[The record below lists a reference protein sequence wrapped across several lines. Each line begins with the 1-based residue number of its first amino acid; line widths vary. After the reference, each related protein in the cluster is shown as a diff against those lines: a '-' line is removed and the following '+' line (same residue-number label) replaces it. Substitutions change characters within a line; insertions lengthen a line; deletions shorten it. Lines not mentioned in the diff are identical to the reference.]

1 MWYKLL
7 FSFVL
12 AILASTQ
19 AFATNQNEHIYLLIG
34 QSNMAGDSGIGAQ
47 DLVNHPRVR
56 MLAYDDSN
64 GKVWNTWHNFDQAP
78 MHQVWTGVCPGN
90 TFGRLMADANPG
102 VTIRLVPLA
111 VSGAPIEMFQKNVNR
126 NDGGSFFLPP
136 SNDWSGGYPW
146 MQARI
151 DAALSSTDGVIKGII
166 FIQGESNS
174 GQAAWPAKAAGV
186 INDLK
191 NDYGTGNIPVLIG
204 ELYSPTFDFHND
216 QLIPQMRNQ
225 INNAHIIS
233 SAGLAGSGDNVH
245 FSRQSFR
252 DYGYRLADK
261 MKELNSGTDN
271 LIGTKRFKDGWQ
283 GFYFQSTSP
292 DDWSVVLSGP
302 FMPTWGSQQWEI
314 ESVGD
319 DLYRIRNI
327 WTGDSLGAG
336 DLNEWNELYTSPTNE
351 GWFSQEWYI
360 EPVGD
365 EFRLKNL
372 WTGLYITSP
381 EFPWEPM
388 RQAELRTNWGSQRFS
403 IEAP

>member
-1 MWYKLL
+1 MG
-7 FSFVL
+7 S
-12 AILASTQ
+12 
-19 AFATNQNEHIYLLIG
+19 E
-34 QSNMAGDSGIGAQ
+34 M
-47 DLVNHPRVR
+47 
-56 MLAYDDSN
+56 
-64 GKVWNTWHNFDQAP
+64 
-78 MHQVWTGVCPGN
+78 C
-90 TFGRLMADANPG
+90 
-102 VTIRLVPLA
+102 IRD
-111 VSGAPIEMFQKNVNR
+111 R
-126 NDGGSFFLPP
+126 
-136 SNDWSGGYPW
+136 
-146 MQARI
+146 
-151 DAALSSTDGVIKGII
+151 
-166 FIQGESNS
+166 GESNS

-204 ELYSPTFDFHND
+204 ELYSPTFEYHNA
-216 QLIPQMRNQ
+216 QLIPQMRDR

-233 SAGLAGSGDNVH
+233 SSGLVGAGDNVH
-245 FSRQSFR
+245 FSRQAYR
-252 DYGYRLADK
+252 DYGYRFAK
-261 MKELNSGTDN
+261 RMKELNSGTDN